1 MLGFSKR
8 SRLILATV
16 LSLLLG
22 GALSGSPQ
30 LPRSLFQHWVHS
42 YEEDTK
48 SVIVYRP
55 ATYSFPLSRGRD
67 GFEIQS
73 SGEFTLFGMGPA
85 EHGQKSPG
93 HWERVGDHEIR
104 VTFTEEKM
112 RSRVLRIL
120 SVTQDVLRLERPR
133 S

>member
-1 MLGFSKR
+1 MPGFSK
-8 SRLILATV
+8 SARLILATV
-16 LSLLLG
+16 LCLLLG
-22 GALSGSPQ
+22 SALPGSPQ

-55 ATYSFPLSRGRD
+55 ATHSFPLSRGRD

-73 SGEFTLFGMGPA
+73 NGEFTLFGMGPA

-104 VTFTEEKM
+104 VTFADEKM
-112 RSRVLRIL
+112 RPRVLRLL
-120 SVTQDVLRLERPR
+120 SVTHVVLRVERPR
-133 S
+133 P